1 VNKRRSARILVAVL
15 ALLAG
20 SAAAW
25 SGCLRADAGTMA
37 ASHAGHGVPT
47 HCEGPAVHHS
57 GGTHAGSLCLVDHPA
72 LAGGALPGETFHS
85 KVDKSAPDFHP
96 PPGALLGAWIPPPRE
111 SATSGRSGVI
121 PPWLPTTLVQLRML
135 LLD

>member
-1 VNKRRSARILVAVL
+1 MNKRRSARILVAVL

-25 SGCLRADAGTMA
+25 SGCLRADAGAMA
-37 ASHAGHGVPT
+37 ASHAAHAVPA
-47 HCEGPAVHHS
+47 HCEETKVHHP
-57 GGTHAGSLCLVDHPA
+57 GCAHAGPLCVADHPA
-72 LAGGALPGETFHS
+72 LAGGALPGETFNN
-85 KVDKSAPDFHP
+85 KADKSGPDFHP

-111 SATSGRSGVI
+111 STTSERSGVI
-121 PPWLPTTLVQLRML
+121 PPWVPTTLFDLRML